1 MVTAESDNPKVRG
14 VKKSWREAHELH
26 KHSKHPRSKPGM
38 ARSFLAQYTS
48 NGAAL
53 SSNTV
58 QQAYNEYIRSRRKR
72 RRRSVA
78 AKAPTQLFQRRATDN
93 ADLKQLYR
101 VKRFLDYH
109 KMSIDTMSQI
119 LGVLKQ
125 LSE

>member
-1 MVTAESDNPKVRG
+1 MVAAESDNPKVLG

-26 KHSKHPRSKPGM
+26 KHSKHPRSKPAM
-38 ARSFLAQYTS
+38 ARSFLAQYTG

-53 SSNTV
+53 SSNAV

-72 RRRSVA
+72 RRRRVA
-78 AKAPTQLFQRRATDN
+78 AKATTASDN

-109 KMSIDTMSQI
+109 RMSIDTMTQI